1 MISLVCGNGKLTK
14 QLSHMYFFTIAR
26 AFAPH
31 LDLITKRDRAGKT
44 SASDELSHKT
54 KKKRSLEEVIQHC
67 LQRVLIF
74 KMPFDSGYLV
84 SREPYGIYMACS

>member
-44 SASDELSHKT
+44 SASDELSHNT
-54 KKKRSLEEVIQHC
+54 KKKKKFGGSYSALSPKSTNFQDAFRL
-67 LQRVLIF
+67 RV
-74 KMPFDSGYLV
+74 SGL
-84 SREPYGIYMACS
+84 